1 MLESSLGPDG
11 AFPTVEEDR
20 RQECGHEGSVM
31 MTMTTMAHTSERR
44 RGASGDKETKLALV
58 VEDAAVAAA
67 GVDDVAGE
75 AEVGRL
81 EPVPDEDVVVVGFR
95 RAVPVLGDEVEA
107 GVAEVVARGVEEDA
121 DAVLGAHLVHEDG
134 PGLQLFQKVPLR
146 VARQRRLEQMHV
158 PGALVHQAHRRRP
171 ARPVLRRR
179 PHGQREREA
188 LAPERSAIQAVQ
200 VRKHDVRVR

>member
-1 MLESSLGPDG
+1 MTLIKSNF
-11 AFPTVEEDR
+11 AFYRHDKLQGRVVVVVAEDVEREEAGD
-20 RQECGHEGSVM
+20 VVLLP
-31 MTMTTMAHTSERR
+31 RR
-44 RGASGDKETKLALV
+44 RRCSRILLV
-58 VEDAAVAAA
+58 GERGTAQERGF

-75 AEVGRL
+75 VEVGRL
-81 EPVPDEDVVVVGFR
+81 DPVPDREFGVVGLR
-95 RAVPVLGDEVEA
+95 GAVPVLGDEVVA
-107 GVAEVVARGVEEDA
+107 GVAEFVARGVEEDA